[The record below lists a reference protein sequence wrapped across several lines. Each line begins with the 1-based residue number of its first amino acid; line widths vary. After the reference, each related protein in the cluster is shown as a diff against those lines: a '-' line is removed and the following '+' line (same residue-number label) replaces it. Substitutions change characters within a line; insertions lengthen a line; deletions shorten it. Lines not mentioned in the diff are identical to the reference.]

1 MILNNECIN
10 MLSVRLN
17 PMVLSRDEVSKLF
30 CVWIIF
36 VEVWTHLRLAVF
48 FNCSLDVATL
58 TVHEDYASLKVNNK
72 IQNQTVTVA
81 ITVTVSVYS
90 TGMYK
95 GKYNLYYL
103 YRYRYTVLRNSD
115 FPYVYPRLS
124 LYIVSLE
131 KFDWVWFRTILR
143 SGRWLSRCFLTKEFR
158 FNFRIWQKGR

>member
-1 MILNNECIN
+1 MA
-10 MLSVRLN
+10 
-17 PMVLSRDEVSKLF
+17 K
-30 CVWIIF
+30 
-36 VEVWTHLRLAVF
+36 
-48 FNCSLDVATL
+48 L

-95 GKYNLYYL
+95 GKYNLFYL
-103 YRYRYTVLRNSD
+103 NRYRYTVLRNSD

-131 KFDWVWFRTILR
+131 KFD
-143 SGRWLSRCFLTKEFR
+143 
-158 FNFRIWQKGR
+158 